1 MSLAG
6 GPRPHRLRMQVP
18 EEQHEGPKEAPEVV
32 VPVDVT
38 LLIQFYVPKHLG
50 EKSNRKQRASRSC
63 GTCPAP
69 GHQASLWGGRERVGL
84 ADARTGPLLVARAD
98 HANPERP
105 VGPMLLYVAPPT
117 PKLVILFP
125 WHSSNLSET
134 SPHKGVR
141 EAAPPSP
148 CLRR

>member
-63 GTCPAP
+63 GTRPAP
-69 GHQASLWGGRERVGL
+69 GHQASLQGGRERVGL
-84 ADARTGPLLVARAD
+84 ADACTGPLLVARRWSRPRKPGEARGP
-98 HANPERP
+98 HAP
-105 VGPMLLYVAPPT
+105 VR
-117 PKLVILFP
+117 
-125 WHSSNLSET
+125 SSSHT
-134 SPHKGVR
+134 
-141 EAAPPSP
+141 
-148 CLRR
+148 